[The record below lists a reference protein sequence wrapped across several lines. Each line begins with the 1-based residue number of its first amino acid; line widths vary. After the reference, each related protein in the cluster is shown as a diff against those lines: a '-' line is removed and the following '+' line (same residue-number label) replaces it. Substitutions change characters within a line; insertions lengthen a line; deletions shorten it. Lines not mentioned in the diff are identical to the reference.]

1 MSIKKNIQ
9 NNEWQERLTTF
20 TSGNRG
26 RKAAIAAQGMTIIEN
41 RPFRDLE
48 YDPVGKGNDIIITL
62 GDLEDTFTHTVY
74 APVDIFLHQEDNGE
88 VSALEIVDQSSES
101 TFLRLL

>member
-9 NNEWQERLTTF
+9 SNEWQERLATF

-26 RKAAIAAQGMTIIEN
+26 RKAAIATQGMTIIEN
-41 RPFRDLE
+41 TPFRDLE

-62 GDLEDTFTHTVY
+62 GDMEDTFTHTVT

-88 VSALEIVDQSSES
+88 VSALEVVDQINES
-101 TFLRLL
+101 TFLRL